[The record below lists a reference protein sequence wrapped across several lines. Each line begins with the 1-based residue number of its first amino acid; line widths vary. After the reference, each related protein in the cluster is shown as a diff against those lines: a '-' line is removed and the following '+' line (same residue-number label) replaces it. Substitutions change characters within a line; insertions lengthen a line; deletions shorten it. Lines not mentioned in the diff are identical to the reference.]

1 MSVIILMRR
10 GILVDCYL
18 TLICKVAILIYE
30 RLFVVMDNQLLNSR
44 YNTQKERMNAL
55 KENSSISRVIP
66 IQERWS
72 NDSKI
77 AKKRLQKKFGKKLS
91 DKEMDKIINER
102 MKELNIND

>member
-1 MSVIILMRR
+1 
-10 GILVDCYL
+10 
-18 TLICKVAILIYE
+18 
-30 RLFVVMDNQLLNSR
+30 MDNQLLNSR
-44 YNTQKERMNAL
+44 YNTQKERMNAF

-77 AKKRLQKKFGKKLS
+77 AEKRLQKKFGKNLS

>member
-1 MSVIILMRR
+1 MN
-10 GILVDCYL
+10 
-18 TLICKVAILIYE
+18 
-30 RLFVVMDNQLLNSR
+30 NQLLNSR
-44 YNTQKERMNAL
+44 YKTQKERMTAL
-55 KENSSISRVIP
+55 KEKSSISRAIP

-77 AKKRLQKKFGKKLS
+77 AEKRLQKKFGKRLS